1 MCSAEFDE
9 TGPCRPRFVQPF
21 ERLHARLLVGADHV
35 RAHCRKLRCVVVD
48 AADLLDVSLVPLRGP
63 LLALTPQD
71 KRENRAARAA
81 DAQRTVQRAQRMRSC
96 SGRAGRAADRGFV
109 NSLSSHAIRRSAGT
123 YTPACEETRT
133 RWHGS
138 RSPPRPMGWRSTCRS
153 STRDGLPRD
162 AHPPDPAERL
172 QRGRFQGTSGARAV
186 SPALAGE
193 QDRSPETPHP
203 AHSDP
208 GTRARTSRPG

>member
-81 DAQRTVQRAQRMRSC
+81 DAQRTVQRAQRMR
-96 SGRAGRAADRGFV
+96 V
-109 NSLSSHAIRRSAGT
+109 
-123 YTPACEETRT
+123 
-133 RWHGS
+133 
-138 RSPPRPMGWRSTCRS
+138 
-153 STRDGLPRD
+153 
-162 AHPPDPAERL
+162 
-172 QRGRFQGTSGARAV
+172 
-186 SPALAGE
+186 
-193 QDRSPETPHP
+193 P
-203 AHSDP
+203 AHA
-208 GTRARTSRPG
+208 GAIMAA